1 MLCLSGKENISFSCI
16 ENENPA
22 CFLLKR
28 YQGIPG

>member
-1 MLCLSGKENISFSCI
+1 MLCLSGKETISFSCI
-16 ENENPA
+16 ENENP